1 MIWDIYMFIIS
12 VAYFYQGGKSDESS
26 LIQIKVKNYEI
37 KRNSVEIIFYMK
49 LYCSNEEKNC

>member
-1 MIWDIYMFIIS
+1 MAWQMIWDIYMFIIS

-49 LYCSNEEKNC
+49 L